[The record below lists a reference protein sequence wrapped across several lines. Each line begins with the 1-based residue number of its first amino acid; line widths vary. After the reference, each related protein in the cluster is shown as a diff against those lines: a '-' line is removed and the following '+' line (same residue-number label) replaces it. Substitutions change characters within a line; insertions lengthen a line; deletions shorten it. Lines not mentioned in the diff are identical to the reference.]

1 MNRSEA
7 FWDRVAEK
15 YSSKPVSDEKL
26 YQEKLEICRDY
37 LCAEAEVLEIGCG
50 TGSTALALAP
60 SVGHIKAVDL
70 SSKMIEIAIA
80 KASEAG
86 ISNISFGQAAVE
98 DLELNSGSIDT
109 ALAMNILHLVDDP
122 VDAIESV
129 HRMLMPGG
137 VFISSTACLADRFWF
152 LRPLLVLGRWLGFL
166 PAISFFSREK
176 LSKTIRDAGFDVE
189 RSYNPGG
196 SLSLFVVARKLDPN

>member
-7 FWDRVAEK
+7 FWDRAAEK
-15 YSSKPVSDEKL
+15 YSSKPVSDEKV
-26 YQEKLEICRDY
+26 YQEKLGLCRDY
-37 LCAEAEVLEIGCG
+37 LSAESEVLEIGCG

-60 SVGHIKAVDL
+60 SVWHIRAVDL

-86 ISNISFGQAAVE
+86 ISNINFGQAAVE
-98 DLELNSGSIDT
+98 DLEVSSGSID
-109 ALAMNILHLVDDP
+109 AVLAMNILHLVDDP
-122 VDAIESV
+122 VDAIKGV
-129 HRMLMPGG
+129 HRMLKPGG

-176 LSKTIRDAGFDVE
+176 LLETIRDAGYDVE

-196 SLSLFVVARKLDPN
+196 RLSLFVVARKLDPN